1 MQGSVLVPVLF
12 NIYANDQPKS
22 EDTQRFIHAD
32 NLGISAQHTDFTVVE
47 QRLSKALDD
56 LTPYNEIKYPRAN
69 PSKTQVCVFHLRNR
83 EANLNVN

>member
-56 LTPYNEIKYPRAN
+56 LTPYNEIKYPVPIHPRHRCAF
-69 PSKTQVCVFHLRNR
+69 STSETVK
-83 EANLNVN
+83 LNVN